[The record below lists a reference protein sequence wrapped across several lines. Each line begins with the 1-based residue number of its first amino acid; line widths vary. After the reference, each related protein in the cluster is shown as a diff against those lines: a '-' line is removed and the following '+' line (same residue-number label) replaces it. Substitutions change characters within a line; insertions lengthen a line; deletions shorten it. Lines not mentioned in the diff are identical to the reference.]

1 MFVEFLLDLLSFFLK
16 FVIIIGVISIPVA
29 LVVSLVAKEKK
40 AMLNGGNIEKGR
52 LVIIDLKKA
61 AKKRKK
67 LIKQHLK
74 SSNPDNILSKK
85 EKAAGLKKGITAETD
100 AIELAESESANAE
113 AAAQEGTTQDESA
126 VENTAKQEN
135 AAQFVAEGD
144 KVEAAESA
152 KTSDKA
158 SENVTPES
166 DKVTESDK
174 TAKSEKVTESDK
186 AAKSEKETDSDKSA
200 KSAEALAQ
208 SESAADAVKVEAT
221 ENKDAAAQAVD
232 TKVAETSAANV
243 NAEVKTE
250 GTVGGDAK
258 AAAVEGCDESG
269 SRCPFKR
276 AVAKVT
282 SRVKVGAKKKEN
294 RNKLKAKVES
304 QLDER
309 QKLVSDLTAERDSGV
324 FCPQNLYVLDF
335 NGSTSGEEVK
345 ELRLKIDAILDV
357 ATSADEVI
365 INLTSPGG
373 MVNSYGLCASQ
384 LQRLRDHG
392 VFLTVT
398 VDEVAASGG
407 YLMAC
412 VANKIVAAPF
422 AYIGSIGVIA
432 GIPNFRKVLKKYDV
446 DYEQITAGKYKRTL
460 SVLGEN
466 TEEGRQKFKEEL
478 EAIHKRF
485 KDQVFHYRPQLDL
498 EKVTTGEHWL
508 AADALELGLVDELA
522 TSDEYIAKRMAK
534 TFDSALKVCWCK
546 PKDKNFLGKIVP
558 KVEFSGFGIKEAK
571 EQLNKIEEES
581 FLNMR

>member
-29 LVVSLVAKEKK
+29 IVVSLVAKEKK

-113 AAAQEGTTQDESA
+113 AAAQEGTTQGASA
-126 VENTAKQEN
+126 VESTAKQEN
-135 AAQFVAEGD
+135 AAQVVAEGD

-158 SENVTPES
+158 PENVSPES

-174 TAKSEKVTESDK
+174 T
-186 AAKSEKETDSDKSA
+186 AKSEKETDSDKSA

-232 TKVAETSAANV
+232 TKVAETSAANDLEV

-571 EQLNKIEEES
+571 EQLNKIEEDS

>member
-113 AAAQEGTTQDESA
+113 AAAQEGTTQGESA

-174 TAKSEKVTESDK
+174 
-186 AAKSEKETDSDKSA
+186 AAKSDENVKA
-200 KSAEALAQ
+200 AEALAQ

-221 ENKDAAAQAVD
+221 ENKDAAALAVD
-232 TKVAETSAANV
+232 TKVAETSAANDLEV

>member
-113 AAAQEGTTQDESA
+113 AVAQEGTTQGESA

-174 TAKSEKVTESDK
+174 
-186 AAKSEKETDSDKSA
+186 AAKSDENVKA
-200 KSAEALAQ
+200 AEALAQ

-221 ENKDAAAQAVD
+221 ENKDAAALAVD
-232 TKVAETSAANV
+232 TKVAETSAANDLEV